1 MLIQERVKLIIKANG
16 ATPSSFAD
24 RLGLNRSN
32 LSHILSGRNKP
43 SLDFLAK
50 VIENYPRVN
59 ASWLITGVTREE
71 LASSEKEKTIDTA
84 KASKANTDKELIK
97 VVMFYADNTFTEY
110 TPSVSN
116 E

>member
-16 ATPSSFAD
+16 DTPSSFAD

-59 ASWLITGVTREE
+59 ASWLITGVAREE
-71 LASSEKEKTIDTA
+71 VSSVEKEKITNATQV
-84 KASKANTDKELIK
+84 SKDESSKELVK

-110 TPSVSN
+110 SPSVN
-116 E
+116 AE